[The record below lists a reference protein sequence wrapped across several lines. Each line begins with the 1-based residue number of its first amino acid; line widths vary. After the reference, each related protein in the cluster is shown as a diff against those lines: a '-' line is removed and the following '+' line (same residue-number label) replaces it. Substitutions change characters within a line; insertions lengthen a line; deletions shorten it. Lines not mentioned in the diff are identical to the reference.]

1 MKRLLLVLKEGRL
14 HRVVSRICKFFA
26 EIDEVRIVAG
36 VAFWFSGEICERFCA
51 CTFWWPRNEFFPCH
65 CHRYLVSTN
74 LIKNNNT
81 QTLKTKK
88 QCSEMALHQQKFI
101 FTANKITILT
111 VAEYML
117 IMKNFY
123 ELTRLQGYK

>member
-1 MKRLLLVLKEGRL
+1 MSVFAHALFGDEGMY
-14 HRVVSRICKFFA
+14 
-26 EIDEVRIVAG
+26 
-36 VAFWFSGEICERFCA
+36 FS
-51 CTFWWPRNEFFPCH
+51 PCH
-65 CHRYLVSTN
+65 CRGYLVSTN
-74 LIKNNNT
+74 FIKNNNT

-88 QCSEMALHQQKFI
+88 QGPEVALHQQKFI

-123 ELTRLQGYK
+123 ELTRF